1 MILYL
6 SVFELEYELGIISN
20 NQEITPK
27 SVWSKFFLR
36 VEQQRML
43 FYSVNNQSFLVRYC
57 SYGKRDVVLKERIQ

>member
-6 SVFELEYELGIISN
+6 SVFELEYKLGIISN

-57 SYGKRDVVLKERIQ
+57 SSGKRDVVLKERIQ